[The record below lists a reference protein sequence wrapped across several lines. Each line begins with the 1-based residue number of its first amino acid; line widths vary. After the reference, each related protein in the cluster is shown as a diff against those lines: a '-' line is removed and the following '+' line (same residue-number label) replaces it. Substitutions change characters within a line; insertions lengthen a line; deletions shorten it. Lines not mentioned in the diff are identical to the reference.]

1 MYFWSYYT
9 TILKAAFAISL
20 MALSTAAMAQDAPPP
35 PQSGP
40 TVEQIFQFLDY
51 DQDGFIQKSEAQGP
65 LAEHFDMVDTDK
77 DGKISP
83 DEVKAAMAMRDKMR
97 AENTKPPETAPPAK

>member
-1 MYFWSYYT
+1 M
-9 TILKAAFAISL
+9 TILKAAFAGTL
-20 MALSTAAMAQDAPPP
+20 LALSPAVMAQDSPPP
-35 PQSGP
+35 PAQGGP

-65 LAEHFDMVDTDK
+65 LVEHFDMVDTDK

-83 DEVKAAMAMRDKMR
+83 DEVKMAMAMRDKMR
-97 AENTKPPETAPPAK
+97 AEGAKPPEAGQPAK